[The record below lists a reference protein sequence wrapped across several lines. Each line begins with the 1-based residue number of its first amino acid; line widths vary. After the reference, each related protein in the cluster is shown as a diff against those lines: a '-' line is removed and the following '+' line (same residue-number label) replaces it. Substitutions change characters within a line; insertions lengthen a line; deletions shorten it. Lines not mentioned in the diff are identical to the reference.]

1 MLPCVQVLS
10 WAADSVLAFSPQCF
24 IDPAE
29 RKMLGL
35 PATYYDCFLNALKE
49 ADAPLDSLSSVLS
62 RTTCARHTSIELHV
76 GAQDA
81 GGVAEMAP
89 STKSGTLGLRIAA
102 PHELRSASRLMLDVD
117 TRSLL
122 VLSSRV
128 D

>member
-1 MLPCVQVLS
+1 MWVL
-10 WAADSVLAFSPQCF
+10 
-24 IDPAE
+24 
-29 RKMLGL
+29 KMLV
-35 PATYYDCFLNALKE
+35 ALLKW
-49 ADAPLDSLSSVLS
+49 L
-62 RTTCARHTSIELHV
+62 
-76 GAQDA
+76 
-81 GGVAEMAP
+81 P